1 MNQFQM
7 KTKHRHN
14 SQSLNKYYSVLDFV
28 DTMETSVIFLIIII
42 YESGLEY
49 AFCLLLCLIY
59 AFFKTVTILLQ
70 YVNQPCIANNSIN
83 IFQLFNQILQWEK
96 IFLQKIQFCVK
107 TQFFLFW
114 DLSTL
119 PYFRHPRL
127 QAFVN
132 FFHRFLITKQINWSD
147 LIS

>member
-14 SQSLNKYYSVLDFV
+14 SQTFNKYYSVLNFV
-28 DTMETSVIFLIIII
+28 DTMENSVIFLIIII

-49 AFCLLLCLIY
+49 SVCLLLCLIY

-70 YVNQPCIANNSIN
+70 YVNQSCIANNSIN
-83 IFQLFNQILQWEK
+83 ILQLFNQILKWEEM
-96 IFLQKIQFCVK
+96 FLKKIQFCVK
-107 TQFFLFW
+107 AQFFLFW

-119 PYFRHPRL
+119 LYFRHPRL
-127 QAFVN
+127 QALIN
-132 FFHRFLITKQINWSD
+132 LFHRFLITKQINWSD
-147 LIS
+147 VIS